1 MDYAQKVQNGIVLL
15 DQYWGPDWRS
25 RIDKDRLRMSNVG
38 DCILGQLFG
47 EYHFGL
53 NRLGLNTSND
63 ADDTKSAAFHGFY
76 VANREQDG
84 GIYRWGNLH
93 NAWVLAI

>member
-1 MDYAQKVQNGIVLL
+1 MDYAQQVQNGIALL

-47 EYHFGL
+47 EYYRGIRVFDLSG
-53 NRLGLNTSND
+53 SEDVND
-63 ADDTKSAAFHGFY
+63 PKGAAFHGFH
-76 VANREQDG
+76 AAAQD
-84 GIYRWGNLH
+84 YESPFRWDRLR
-93 NAWVLAI
+93 NAWLLAI